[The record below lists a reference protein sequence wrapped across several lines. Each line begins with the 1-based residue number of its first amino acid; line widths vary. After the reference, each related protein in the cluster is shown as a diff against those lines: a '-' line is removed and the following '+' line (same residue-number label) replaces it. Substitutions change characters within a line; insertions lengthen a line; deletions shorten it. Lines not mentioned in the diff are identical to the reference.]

1 MAEKSRHKGSSSLR
15 LITGIALMAFVV
27 WWVGLGKVG
36 AAFSRIKPLW
46 IVPILVTAYLGIAI
60 SCLRWKALLAARGIE
75 ISVHPLTFYYTIG
88 YFFSS
93 FLPSMFGGDLARSY
107 IFGKRIDSQLESF
120 ASVFME
126 RLTGLAGL
134 VGVAFVASMINR
146 ATLADAGLAFFMS
159 AVFAGFAVFLVLI
172 FNKPLVDRI
181 GSLVKWKRLAKW
193 RGKFAAFHDAIYSFR
208 NHKKTVLVALVYS
221 VLFQFLTSVNT
232 YIVCLA
238 LDLDVRLIDIMVV
251 VPLILL
257 ICTLPLTPNSMGVWE
272 ASFAFFFSKLG
283 VPEAGAL
290 SIGLVLR
297 AKNVLVA
304 LLGGVFY
311 AISGSNLKA
320 SETRDGN

>member
-1 MAEKSRHKGSSSLR
+1 MTEKSRGGGKNSIR
-15 LITGIALMAFVV
+15 LITGAALMAFVI
-27 WWVGLGKVG
+27 WWVGLDRVG
-36 AAFSRIKPLW
+36 AAFARIRPVW
-46 IVPILVTAYLGIAI
+46 IVPIFVTAYLGLVI
-60 SCLRWKALLAARGIE
+60 SCLRWKAILAARGID

-93 FLPSMFGGDLARSY
+93 FLPSMFGGDIVRSY
-107 IFGKRIDSQLESF
+107 IFGKRIDSHVESF

-134 VGVAFVASMINR
+134 VGVAFVASVINY
-146 ATLADAGLAFFMS
+146 ATLADAGLTLFMS
-159 AVFAGFAVFLVLI
+159 AVFVGFVVFLLLL
-172 FNKPLVDRI
+172 FNKPLIDRV
-181 GSLVKWKRLAKW
+181 GGLVKWKRLAKW
-193 RGKFAAFHDAIYSFR
+193 RERFAAFHDAIYSFR
-208 NHKKTVLVALVYS
+208 NYKKTVALALVYS
-221 VLFQFLTSVNT
+221 VIFQFLTSVNT

-238 LDLDVRLIDIMVV
+238 LDLNVRLLDIMVV

-257 ICTLPLTPNSMGVWE
+257 ICTLPLTPNSMGIWE

-304 LLGGVFY
+304 LIGGIFY
-311 AISGSNLKA
+311 AISGRNLKA
-320 SETRDGN
+320 LETRDGI

>member
-1 MAEKSRHKGSSSLR
+1 MIKEPHHRRGGFIR
-15 LITGIALMAFVV
+15 LITGIVLMAFVI
-27 WWVGLGKVG
+27 WWVGLEKVG
-36 AAFSRIKPLW
+36 AAFSRIRLVW
-46 IVPILVTAYLGIAI
+46 VIPILVTAYLGIAL
-60 SCLRWKALLAARGIE
+60 SCLRWKALLAARGINV
-75 ISVHPLTFYYTIG
+75 SVHPLTFYYTIG

-93 FLPSMFGGDLARSY
+93 FLPSMFGGDLVRSY
-107 IFGKRIDSQLESF
+107 IFGKKIKSQLESF

-134 VGVAFVASMINR
+134 VGVAFVASVINY
-146 ATLADAGLAFFMS
+146 ATLAEAGLALFMS
-159 AVFAGFAVFLVLI
+159 AVFAGFIIFLILL
-172 FNKPLVDRI
+172 FNKPLVDYLGGR
-181 GSLVKWKRLAKW
+181 VKWKRLAKW
-193 RGKFAAFHDAIYSFR
+193 RERFAAFHGAIYSFR
-208 NHKKTVLVALVYS
+208 SQKKTVAIALAYS

-238 LDLDVRLIDIMVV
+238 LGLQVRLLDIMIV

-272 ASFAFFFSKLG
+272 ASFAFFFSRLG

-297 AKNVLVA
+297 AKNILVA

-311 AISGSNLKA
+311 TISGKELKA
-320 SETRDGN
+320 REATDEG

>member
-1 MAEKSRHKGSSSLR
+1 MTQEARHRRGGAIR

-27 WWVGLGKVG
+27 WWVGLEKVG
-36 AAFSRIKPLW
+36 AAFSRIRPVW
-46 IVPILVTAYLGIAI
+46 IIPILVTAYLGIAL
-60 SCLRWKALLAARGIE
+60 SCLRWKALLAARGINV
-75 ISVHPLTFYYTIG
+75 SVHPLTFYYTIG

-107 IFGKRIDSQLESF
+107 IFGKKIKSQLESF

-134 VGVAFVASMINR
+134 VGVAFIASVINY
-146 ATLADAGLAFFMS
+146 ATLAEAGLALFMS
-159 AVFAGFAVFLVLI
+159 AVFAGFIVFLVLL
-172 FNKPLVDRI
+172 FNKPLVDYLGGR
-181 GSLVKWKRLAKW
+181 VKWERLAKW
-193 RGKFAAFHDAIYSFR
+193 RDRFAAFHDAIYSFR
-208 NHKKTVLVALVYS
+208 NHKKTVVLALVYS

-238 LDLDVRLIDIMVV
+238 LGLEVRLLDIMIV

-297 AKNVLVA
+297 AKNILVA
-304 LLGGVFY
+304 LLGGGFY
-311 AISGSNLKA
+311 MISGRGL
-320 SETRDGN
+320 ETPEAIDED

>member
-1 MAEKSRHKGSSSLR
+1 MTNQSRRKGSNSLR
-15 LITGIALMAFVV
+15 LVTGIILMAFVI
-27 WWVGLGKVG
+27 WWVGLDKVG
-36 AAFSRIKPLW
+36 AAFSRIKPVW
-46 IVPILVTAYLGIAI
+46 IVPILATAYLGIAI
-60 SCLRWKALLAARGIE
+60 SCLRWKVLLAARGIDV
-75 ISVHPLTFYYTIG
+75 SVHPLTFYYTIG

-93 FLPSMFGGDLARSY
+93 FLPSMFGGDLVRSY
-107 IFGKRIDSQLESF
+107 IFGKRIESQLESF

-134 VGVAFVASMINR
+134 VGVALVASVINY
-146 ATLADAGLAFFMS
+146 ATLADAGLTVFMS
-159 AVFAGFAVFLVLI
+159 AVFVGFVVFLILI

-181 GSLVKWKRLAKW
+181 WGLVRWKRFTKW
-193 RGKFAAFHDAIYSFR
+193 RDRFAAFHDAIYSFR
-208 NHKKTVLVALVYS
+208 NRKKTVALALLYS
-221 VLFQFLTSVNT
+221 VLFQFLTSINT

-238 LDLDVRLIDIMVV
+238 LDLDVRLLDIMIV

-297 AKNVLVA
+297 AKNILVA
-304 LLGGVFY
+304 LVGGVFY
-311 AISGSNLKA
+311 AISGRGLKA
-320 SETRDGN
+320 LETRDGI

>member
-1 MAEKSRHKGSSSLR
+1 MIKEPHHRRGGFIR
-15 LITGIALMAFVV
+15 LITGIVLMAFVI
-27 WWVGLGKVG
+27 WWVGLEKVG
-36 AAFSRIKPLW
+36 AAFSRIRLVW
-46 IVPILVTAYLGIAI
+46 VIPILVTAYLGIAL
-60 SCLRWKALLAARGIE
+60 SCLRWKALLAARGINV
-75 ISVHPLTFYYTIG
+75 SVHPLTFYYTIG

-93 FLPSMFGGDLARSY
+93 FLPSMFGGDLVRSY
-107 IFGKRIDSQLESF
+107 IFGKKIKSQLESF

-134 VGVAFVASMINR
+134 VGVAFVASVINY
-146 ATLADAGLAFFMS
+146 ATLAEAGLALFMS
-159 AVFAGFAVFLVLI
+159 AVFAGFIIFLILL
-172 FNKPLVDRI
+172 FNKPLVDYLGGR
-181 GSLVKWKRLAKW
+181 VKWKRLAKW
-193 RGKFAAFHDAIYSFR
+193 RERFAAFHDAIYSFR
-208 NHKKTVLVALVYS
+208 SQKKTVAIALAYS

-238 LDLDVRLIDIMVV
+238 LGLQVRLLDIMIV

-272 ASFAFFFSKLG
+272 ASFAFFFSRLG

-297 AKNVLVA
+297 AKNILVA

-311 AISGSNLKA
+311 TISGKELKA
-320 SETRDGN
+320 REATDEG

>member
-1 MAEKSRHKGSSSLR
+1 MTEKSRRGGSNSIR
-15 LITGIALMAFVV
+15 LVTGVALMAFVI
-27 WWVGLGKVG
+27 WWGGRDKGGG
-36 AAFSRIKPLW
+36 AFLKIKPVW
-46 IVPILVTAYLGIAI
+46 IIPILATAYLGIAI
-60 SCLRWKALLAARGIE
+60 SCLRWKALLAARGID

-93 FLPSMFGGDLARSY
+93 FLPSMFGGDLVRSY
-107 IFGKRIDSQLESF
+107 IFGKRIESQLESF

-134 VGVAFVASMINR
+134 VGVAFVASVINY

-159 AVFAGFAVFLVLI
+159 AVFVGFVVFLILL
-172 FNKPLVDRI
+172 FNKPLVDRV
-181 GSLVKWKRLAKW
+181 GGLVKWKRLAKW
-193 RGKFAAFHDAIYSFR
+193 RDRFAAFHDAIYSFR
-208 NHKKTVLVALVYS
+208 NHKKTVLLALVYS
-221 VLFQFLTSVNT
+221 VLFQFLTSINT

-238 LDLDVRLIDIMVV
+238 LDLDVRLLDIMVV

-297 AKNVLVA
+297 AKNILVA

-311 AISGSNLKA
+311 AFSGRNLKA
-320 SETRDGN
+320 LETRDGI